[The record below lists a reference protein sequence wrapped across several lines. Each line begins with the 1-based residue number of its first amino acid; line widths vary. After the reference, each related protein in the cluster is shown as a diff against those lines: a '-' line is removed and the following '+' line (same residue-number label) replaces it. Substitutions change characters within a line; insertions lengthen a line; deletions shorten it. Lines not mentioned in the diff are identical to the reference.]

1 MALTAEGRRL
11 TEAHRLAQ
19 ARIGA
24 RTVRQMLAAWSLLDP
39 RDLDRTLARWLRVVL
54 PLIGAQRL
62 SSTQLAASYLVGF
75 RAIEVGPGTFA
86 PRLAGGANA
95 KALITSL
102 TVTGP
107 VSVKMA
113 RARGETLERAFGLG
127 QSMSARAGLR
137 FALDGGRETLLES
150 VRADSRA
157 LGWARATSGN
167 PCAFCAMLASRG
179 GVYGSEDT
187 AGFQSHDGC
196 QCGAEPIYGTDAG
209 LPPGADQYRELWDQT
224 GSLAEFRAAY
234 DAARS

>member
-24 RTVRQMLAAWSLLDP
+24 RTVRQMLAAWSLLDAQ
-39 RDLDRTLARWLRVVL
+39 DLDRTIARWLRVVL

-62 SSTQLAASYLVGF
+62 TSTQLAASYLVGF
-75 RAIEVGPGTFA
+75 RAIELGPGTFA

-157 LGWARATSGN
+157 LGWARATSGKA
-167 PCAFCAMLASRG
+167 CAFCLMLASRG
-179 GVYGSEDT
+179 PVYSEETVDF
-187 AGFQSHDGC
+187 AAHDGC
-196 QCGAEPIYGTDAG
+196 SCTPEPAYSLDAEW
-209 LPPGADQYRELWDQT
+209 PPGAKEARELWDET
-224 GSLAEFRAAY
+224 GSLSDFRREIEAGRA
-234 DAARS
+234 